1 MDILPNSDPFVYRV
15 QKRKQINI
23 RTHCHVMHEPY
34 LHRSAGLVYFLLND
48 RITASHTVNAAA
60 FVGKARNATGTTPYD
75 VGDISNDPLA

>member
-1 MDILPNSDPFVYRV
+1 
-15 QKRKQINI
+15 
-23 RTHCHVMHEPY
+23 MHEPY